1 MDSINNTV
9 TGGKA
14 ILKWKEIP
22 EATGR
27 YEIRYRLLG
36 KYNNY
41 YHHSSDD
48 VDVDRG
54 RGWRL
59 GGGVYPSGW
68 QMGNVTLRP
77 ASGGVEGAT
86 ITGLQP
92 REIYAVQIYYDSG
105 TGATEHWVYAAR
117 DVYVWPFSGRPGI
130 DSAFPNQGRR
140 VATYPVYGHFPDR
153 QFTYKICTDTF
164 PERVNDWRNLINKA
178 FGVWQEAVGDNI
190 TVAYDPSDCDAHW
203 DVDFS
208 ILETI
213 GVIADPLGLI
223 RMRILRE
230 KIDEIQESDHQVSEV
245 LMIDP
250 PKDVEM
256 LTGIYKFCV
265 LGAAAC
271 AVSPQY
277 AGDNDGR
284 TVIQSADVLIN
295 WDRISRVPDTPNTA
309 SIQFNACPSGKN
321 SAYRTLLHE
330 AGHAL
335 GLSDAAVPENAKQIF
350 NDFRSK
356 IHQFIKRFFDATVLG
371 ILNRIIEN
379 TVGELPE
386 RTYETSHPSIA
397 DSVMNYD
404 YEVQQNLDNNGA
416 WVRNEPDCWPHPFD
430 IMAINSIYQ
439 ADYP

>member
-1 MDSINNTV
+1 MTTNGILDMLNRAPYGAYAVDMSQVIVFWNRLAERIVGFKAGDAIGRRCYEVLQSLPEQGTV
-9 TGGKA
+9 PVCMEGCPA
-14 ILKWKEIP
+14 IRLARE
-22 EATGR
+22 GR
-27 YEIRYRLLG
+27 VPPVIQVRMRC
-36 KYNNY
+36 
-41 YHHSSDD
+41 
-48 VDVDRG
+48 
-54 RGWRL
+54 
-59 GGGVYPSGW
+59 
-68 QMGNVTLRP
+68 
-77 ASGGVEGAT
+77 ASG
-86 ITGLQP
+86 
-92 REIYAVQIYYDSG
+92 
-105 TGATEHWVYAAR
+105 
-117 DVYVWPFSGRPGI
+117 
-130 DSAFPNQGRR
+130 RR
-140 VATYPVYGHFPDR
+140 KR
-153 QFTYKICTDTF
+153 
-164 PERVNDWRNLINKA
+164 
-178 FGVWQEAVGDNI
+178 
-190 TVAYDPSDCDAHW
+190 